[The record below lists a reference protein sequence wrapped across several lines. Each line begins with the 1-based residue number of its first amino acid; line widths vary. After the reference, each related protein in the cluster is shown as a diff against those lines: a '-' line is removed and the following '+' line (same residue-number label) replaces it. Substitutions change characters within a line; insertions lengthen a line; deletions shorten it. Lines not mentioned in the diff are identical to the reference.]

1 MPYDIPEDIIHFEEF
16 TRKGTSVLIC
26 LFGFSGCGK
35 TLSAINIAKGLG
47 GKTFFLDTETGRGR
61 VYAEDAKGFTYGE
74 LTPPFTPER
83 YVSALRQIQR
93 GGFDNLII
101 DSGSHEWDGL
111 GGMLEIADGNKVAG
125 LGKWSVKSRHKTFMG
140 TLMASR
146 MNIIICLR
154 AKDKYVQE
162 GRGKDAEIYTDG
174 FVAIQ
179 ERNFK
184 YDMMIQLPMPEDGQG
199 RYSMDRKNGFK
210 CPRDLLPAFEEGKQI
225 NFDVGV
231 KIAEWIKTG
240 QPMDEVLR
248 QLKFDAQE
256 QAEGGVDHFRKY
268 FGGLSKDHQ
277 QKLRP
282 FLNNFENAAKAIDR
296 ERAAQVAA
304 IETVISQ
311 GGSDIS
317 SLMSPGVDVPDTS
330 PVIIRK
336 QEHDEWWSIAD
347 EIAPAIKLCK
357 SVHDLIGFSTDY
369 DKQLAAISRAA
380 PVEARDYIN
389 DIIAETQKGFGSKK
403 EGGKAF

>member
-1 MPYDIPEDIIHFEEF
+1 MNTDNPEDIIHFEEF

-35 TLSAINIAKGLG
+35 TLSAINIAKGIG

-111 GGMLEIADGNKVAG
+111 GGMLEIADGNKISG

-162 GRGKDAEIYTDG
+162 GRGKDAEIHTDG

-199 RYSMDRKNGFK
+199 RYSMDRKAGFK

-240 QPMDEVLR
+240 QPMDEVAR

-256 QAEGGVDHFRKY
+256 HADAGVDNFRQY
-268 FGGLSKDHQ
+268 YATLSKDHQ

-282 FLNNFENAAKAIDR
+282 FLNNFQNAAKAVDR
-296 ERAAQVAA
+296 ERAAQIAA
-304 IETVISQ
+304 AEAVISE

-317 SLMSPGVDVPDTS
+317 SLMSNAPQSKFEPSKNTLLVRRDEDS
-330 PVIIRK
+330 DWWAIIDDLIPMVR
-336 QEHDEWWSIAD
+336 A
-347 EIAPAIKLCK
+347 CK
-357 SVHDLIGFSTDY
+357 SVSDFLGFFVDHDKNLRAI
-369 DKQLAAISRAA
+369 DKMA
-380 PVEARDYIN
+380 PDDVSAYLN
-389 DIIAETQKGFGSKK
+389 QIIQEVQKGFKK
-403 EGGKAF
+403 AA

>member
-1 MPYDIPEDIIHFEEF
+1 MQNDHPDDIIHFEEF

-35 TLSAINIAKGLG
+35 TLSAINIAIGLG

-61 VYAEDAKGFTYGE
+61 VYAGDAKGFTYGE

-83 YVSALRQIQR
+83 YVQALRQIQR

-111 GGMLEIADGNKVAG
+111 GGMLEIADGNKIAG

-146 MNIIICLR
+146 MNVIICLR

-199 RYSMDRKNGFK
+199 RYTMDRKAGFK

-231 KIAEWIKTG
+231 KIAEWIRTG
-240 QPMDEVLR
+240 EPMDEILR

-256 QAEGGVDHFRKY
+256 QSEQGVDHFRKY
-268 FGGLSKDHQ
+268 FAALSKDHQ

-282 FLNNFENAAKAIDR
+282 FLNNFENAAKAVDR
-296 ERAAQVAA
+296 ERAAQAA
-304 IETVISQ
+304 AVSSAAQAYIND

-317 SLMSPGVDVPDTS
+317 SLITPGLKIARRAEDADWWAIVDELEPKIKAAKSVSDLMGFTADYDRQLR
-330 PVIIRK
+330 IITM
-336 QEHDEWWSIAD
+336 A
-347 EIAPAIKLCK
+347 APEAIK
-357 SVHDLIGFSTDY
+357 VY
-369 DKQLAAISRAA
+369 
-380 PVEARDYIN
+380 VN
-389 DIIAETQKGFGSKK
+389 DVIAETQKGFVV
-403 EGGKAF
+403 KAA